1 MNMKQGTAA
10 AALAVAL
17 LVGAPAQAQL
27 AEGVAAIVNDHVIST
42 FDVRQRATLLL
53 VSAGMQRTP
62 ALLQRASAQALND
75 LINERLEIEES
86 AKFHI
91 DITGDQIDRRLN
103 DIATQNH
110 LTLDQMYSQLAAAGA
125 SPQSLRNQI
134 QASLAWER
142 LMQGMYGS
150 RVRISENEIRTTQD
164 RIAANASRP
173 QYLISEI

>member
-1 MNMKQGTAA
+1 MNLKQVTAT

-17 LVGAPAQAQL
+17 LMGAPAQAQL

-62 ALLQRASAQALND
+62 EILRRASSQALND
-75 LINERLEIEES
+75 LINERLQMEES

-110 LTLDQMYSQLAAAGA
+110 LTVDQMFSRLAAAGA
-125 SPQSLRNQI
+125 SPS
-134 QASLAWER
+134 AMSST
-142 LMQGMYGS
+142 S
-150 RVRISENEIRTTQD
+150 RQK
-164 RIAANASRP
+164 A
-173 QYLISEI
+173 